1 MIQPNTICR
10 IQKCKPCRTPR
21 VAECALAGSTS
32 RAASGSASES
42 GRTYGVPALSV
53 PTETSTPRS
62 SMVSNCFSDG
72 KERILHQWNPMVKS
86 VRVLPRG
93 GHVDAP
99 RARQGDPSQQRKSRT
114 RGSEGVLRGCWSS
127 CEPKERMKALQLLRH
142 RREARHK
149 RARAGRSPACA
160 RPLR

>member
-1 MIQPNTICR
+1 M
-10 IQKCKPCRTPR
+10 PCDSKMQA
-21 VAECALAGSTS
+21 VQ
-32 RAASGSASES
+32 GSAS
-42 GRTYGVPALSV
+42 RGVRAGGQHEPSRKWLGKREWQDVRRACTLSANGNLYAAELHV
-53 PTETSTPRS
+53 
-62 SMVSNCFSDG
+62 VSNCFSDG

-142 RREARHK
+142 RREACHK